1 MHKIRILHLYNRK
14 SPQLYRSIRLYQVR
28 VQSRKPNV
36 DLNISNGV
44 KSFTALHFG
53 ATANM
58 ISQNGQEYKVMVTP
72 TFFTTSVFK
81 YQRASSSSWAANVKP
96 AILEPASLN

>member
-1 MHKIRILHLYNRK
+1 MHKIRATVQSKIAAAL
-14 SPQLYRSIRLYQVR
+14 QLYR
-28 VQSRKPNV
+28 VQSRKPKV
-36 DLNISNGV
+36 DLNIGNGV

-58 ISQNGQEYKVMVTP
+58 ISQNGQEYNVMVTP

-81 YQRASSSSWAANVKP
+81 HQGASSSSWAVNIKRT
-96 AILEPASLN
+96 ILEPLKLP